1 MLNYSIA
8 FIHTLS
14 MLPFTINPNVNLLQ
28 HGTVSKLHWA
38 VNLMQ
43 SRTQGTHPQ
52 PSEPS
57 SSSSLT
63 LFAPNATIALDLS
76 PLNYHSHTNVHGA
89 LIGGKKKTI
98 PAGIYPYVECK
109 IGKLYDQR
117 HGVKSHTHVVFDVVD
132 IAFCEP
138 SCLSFCFSWDRWV
151 GRWDKIPAVRQ
162 TATEEIFFNM
172 FLKQNV

>member
-1 MLNYSIA
+1 MLNYFIA

-38 VNLMQ
+38 VNSCKLVP
-43 SRTQGTHPQ
+43 RELILNPPV
-52 PSEPS
+52 PSY

-63 LFAPNATIALDLS
+63 LFASNATIALDLS

-138 SCLSFCFSWDRWV
+138 SCLSFCFFLGQMSWQM
-151 GRWDKIPAVRQ
+151 G
-162 TATEEIFFNM
+162 
-172 FLKQNV
+172 LKFRL